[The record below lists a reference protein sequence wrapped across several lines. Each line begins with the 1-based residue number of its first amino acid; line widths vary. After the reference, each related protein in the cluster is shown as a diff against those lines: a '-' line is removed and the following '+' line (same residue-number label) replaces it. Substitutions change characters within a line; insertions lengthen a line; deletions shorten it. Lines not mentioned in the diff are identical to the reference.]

1 MVLDTSAIVAAVA
14 NEPDHDRFREAIQ
27 NATSLTMSS
36 ISVLETRIVLHGRY
50 GPVAVHEFD
59 ALLESFSIVIAAF
72 DAALA
77 GVAFDAFRRYG
88 KGQGHPAQLNI
99 IDCATYALAKSRG
112 EPLLFKGQDFA
123 NTDIVPAL

>member
-14 NEPDHDRFREAIQ
+14 NEPNHERFREAMR

-50 GPVAVHEFD
+50 GPAAVHEFD
-59 ALLESFSIVIAAF
+59 AVLCSFSIVVVAF
-72 DAALA
+72 DATLA
-77 GVAFDAFRRYG
+77 GVAFDALCRYG

-99 IDCATYALAKSRG
+99 VDCATYALAKSRG